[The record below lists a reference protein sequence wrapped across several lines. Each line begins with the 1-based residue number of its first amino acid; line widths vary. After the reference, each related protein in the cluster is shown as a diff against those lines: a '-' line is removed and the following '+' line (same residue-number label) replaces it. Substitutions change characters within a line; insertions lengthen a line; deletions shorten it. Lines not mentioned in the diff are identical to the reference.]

1 LGMII
6 LYNPRSSA
14 GRKPVLPLSLL
25 AVGALLEGK
34 FPYLIVDGNLEDDP
48 LGTLDAAVRAAGP
61 EALLGMTVMPG
72 PQLEEAVPLCRELK
86 RRHPELPIVWGGYF
100 PTQHWEPCLRSEYV
114 DYVVRGH
121 GEQVFL
127 QLLTSLKRDNIHNSQ
142 FRAERGSAIDNS
154 QLIPGLAYR
163 DESGVPVSNPT
174 APIPRPAN
182 LPQWNLDRVDVVRYV
197 RPTFLGARTL
207 GYHSSYGCPFFCN
220 FCAVVNMVNGRW
232 FPQPAGTVADAVAN
246 YKSRWGVNAVEF
258 YDNNFFTQQA
268 RVAEFSERILDLDMA
283 WWGEGRIDT
292 MQMYSDK
299 TWALMR
305 DAGLKMVFMG
315 AESGSDETLKRMDK
329 GGKMSTRRTLEM
341 ARLMKSYGIVP
352 EFSFVLGNPP
362 DPEADM
368 RKTIEFIREVKRVNP
383 AAEIIM
389 YLYTPVPLSGE
400 LYEQAKAEGFAF
412 PETLEGWISEEWL
425 DFSQRRSETLPWIK
439 RGLQEQLLDFERVIN
454 AYYPTS
460 TDAKLSGP
468 WRALLRA
475 VSAWRYH
482 SRFYH
487 FPIEL
492 RAMHRLVAYQRPETS
507 GF

>member
-1 LGMII
+1 M
-6 LYNPRSSA
+6 
-14 GRKPVLPLSLL
+14 PLSLL
-25 AVGALLEGK
+25 AVGALLEGR
-34 FPYLIVDGNLEDDP
+34 FSYSIIDGNLEDDP
-48 LGTLDAAVRAAGP
+48 IEALDAAVEAAGA
-61 EALLGMTVMPG
+61 EALLGVTVMPG

-86 RRHPELPIVWGGYF
+86 RRHPRLVVVWGGYF
-100 PTQHWEPCLRSEYV
+100 PSQHWEACLRAEYV

-127 QLLTSLKRDNIHNSQ
+127 QLL
-142 FRAERGSAIDNS
+142 S
-154 QLIPGLAYR
+154 QLEQVAMYRRVSDDDSHSTIDALQSIPGLAYR
-163 DESGVPVSNPT
+163 DKGGAPVSNPP
-174 APIPRPAN
+174 ASIPRPDA
-182 LPQWNLDRVDVVRYV
+182 LPRWNLDRVEVTRYV
-197 RPTFLGARTL
+197 RSTFLGARTL

-232 FPQPAGTVADAVAN
+232 LPQSAELVADAVAD
-246 YKSRWGVNAVEF
+246 YKKRWGVDAVEF

-268 RVAEFSERILDLDMA
+268 RVAEFSERIRDLEIA

-292 MQMYSDK
+292 MQMYSGRS
-299 TWALMR
+299 WELMR

-315 AESGSDETLKRMDK
+315 AESGSDETLRRMDK

-341 ARLMKSYGIVP
+341 ARLMKSYDIVP

-362 DPEADM
+362 DPEEDM
-368 RKTIEFIREVKRVNP
+368 RKTIEFIRQVKRVNP

-425 DFSQRRSETLPWIK
+425 DFSQRRSESLPWIK

-460 TDAKLSGP
+460 TDMKLKGP
-468 WRALLRA
+468 WRSLLRA

-482 SRFYH
+482 FRFYH
-487 FPIEL
+487 SPIEL
-492 RAMHRLVAYQRPETS
+492 RAMQRLLGYQRPETS